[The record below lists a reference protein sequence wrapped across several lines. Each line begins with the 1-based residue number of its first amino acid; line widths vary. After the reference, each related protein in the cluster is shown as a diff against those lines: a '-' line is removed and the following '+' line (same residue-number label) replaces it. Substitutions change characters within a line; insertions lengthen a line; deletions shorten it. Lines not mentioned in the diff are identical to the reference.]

1 MHKVSVVIPTYNGV
15 KYVTEAI
22 DSILNQPIRLPGLKP
37 GVCSGL
43 ILSGA
48 FYPDLKIGVWRRRT
62 YQTYKDFEIIVVD
75 NGSSDKTIDV
85 LKSYGTKINW
95 ISQKHSGVS
104 AARNTGM
111 HLAQGTYYLGAY
123 VKRYDFEKDLDTKFP
138 AATITVDSNIGVSG
152 TANLYPIFRVKG

>member
-1 MHKVSVVIPTYNGV
+1 MPKVSVVIPTYNCV

-22 DSILNQPIRLPGLKP
+22 DSILNQ
-37 GVCSGL
+37 
-43 ILSGA
+43 
-48 FYPDLKIGVWRRRT
+48 
-62 YQTYKDFEIIVVD
+62 TYKDFEIIVVD
-75 NGSSDKTIDV
+75 DGSSDKTIDV

-152 TANLYPIFRVKG
+152 TANLYPIFRVND

>member
-22 DSILNQPIRLPGLKP
+22 DSILN
-37 GVCSGL
+37 
-43 ILSGA
+43 
-48 FYPDLKIGVWRRRT
+48 
-62 YQTYKDFEIIVVD
+62 QTYKDFEIIVVD

-111 HLAQGTYYLGAY
+111 HLAQGTYYLGAC

>member
-1 MHKVSVVIPTYNGV
+1 MPKVSVVIPTYNGV

-22 DSILNQPIRLPGLKP
+22 DSILNQ
-37 GVCSGL
+37 
-43 ILSGA
+43 
-48 FYPDLKIGVWRRRT
+48 
-62 YQTYKDFEIIVVD
+62 TYKDFEIIVVD
-75 NGSSDKTIDV
+75 DGSSDKTIDV